1 MTDILLVYITTP
13 GKEEAKRIAGVLIE
27 ENLAACANI
36 IPAVDS
42 LYRWQGE
49 LRHSEESL
57 LLLKTRKKAF
67 SRLAERV
74 KEIHPYELP
83 CIVALPL
90 ADGLPGFLDWA
101 AGEVVLKQS

>member
-36 IPAVDS
+36 IPAVES

-49 LRHSEESL
+49 LRQSEESL
-57 LLLKTRKKAF
+57 LLLKTHKKAF
-67 SRLAERV
+67 NRLAERV
-74 KEIHPYELP
+74 KEMHPYELP
-83 CIVALPL
+83 CIVALTL
-90 ADGLPGFLDWA
+90 SDGLPGFLDWA
-101 AGEVVLKQS
+101 AGEVTQNQP

>member
-42 LYRWQGE
+42 LYR
-49 LRHSEESL
+49 
-57 LLLKTRKKAF
+57 
-67 SRLAERV
+67 
-74 KEIHPYELP
+74 
-83 CIVALPL
+83 
-90 ADGLPGFLDWA
+90 
-101 AGEVVLKQS
+101 